1 MHSVLTLLG
10 DLISIASVNPMGQP
24 VDTEIHLEH
33 RVTDYLEDRLRKL
46 GVKYRRIEVSPGRDN
61 LLAWYD
67 APNSKVRVLL
77 DAHQDTVPVETMII
91 PPFKANTEAGKMYG
105 RGSCDVKSG
114 VAAMLTAFERLVHER
129 PANSCNV
136 LIAFTVDE
144 EYTHTG
150 SSALSEMD
158 HGCDLG
164 IIAEPTEMQ
173 LVVSHKGA
181 VRWKIHS
188 SGRACHSSTPHLGD
202 NAIYR
207 MGRVLNALGE
217 HACQLAG
224 STPDPLL
231 GPPSLS
237 VGRITGGQSVN
248 IVPDACSIEIDRR
261 LIPGETVEGA
271 MGMVREFLKMKLSPN
286 DFEKIVFGEPWVKM
300 PALRNDTA
308 TAFLDKLQSGL
319 IGPDGKKPGIGGVP
333 YGTDAG
339 PLAQMGLPCVV
350 FGPGNI
356 AQAHTEDEWIE
367 MDQVIDASER
377 YFQLL
382 ANWNEVAER

>member
-1 MHSVLTLLG
+1 MNAVLKLLG
-10 DLISIASVNPMGQP
+10 DLVSIPSVNPMGQP
-24 VDTEIHLEH
+24 VVPEIHLEH
-33 RVTDYLEDRLRKL
+33 RVTDYLENRLKKL
-46 GVKYRRIEVSPGRDN
+46 GVRYQRIEIRSGRDN
-61 LLAWYD
+61 LIAWYD
-67 APNSKVRVLL
+67 APNSNTRILL

-91 PPFKANTEAGKMYG
+91 PPFEPAMKNGRMYG

-114 VAAMLTAFERLVHER
+114 VASMLMAFERLVRER
-129 PANSCNV
+129 PEKSCNV

-158 HGCDLG
+158 HGCALG
-164 IIAEPTEMQ
+164 IVAEPTQMQ
-173 LVVSHKGA
+173 LIVSHKGA
-181 VRWKIHS
+181 VRWKIHTA
-188 SGRACHSSTPHLGD
+188 GRACHSSTPHLGD

-207 MGRVLNALGE
+207 MGRVLNALSE
-217 HACQLAG
+217 YACQLAG
-224 STPDPLL
+224 AAPDDML

-261 LIPGETVEGA
+261 LIPGESVEGA
-271 MGMVREFLKMKLSPN
+271 MAQVLEFLKSKLAPA
-286 DFEKIVFGEPWVKM
+286 DFEKISFSEPWVKM
-300 PALRNDTA
+300 PALRSDTA
-308 TAFLDKLQSGL
+308 SAFLAKLQSGL
-319 IGPDGKKPGIGGVP
+319 AAPDGTQPAIAGVP

-367 MDQVIDASER
+367 TAQVIDAAER
-377 YFQLL
+377 YFNLL
-382 ANWNEVAER
+382 ANWESE

>member
-1 MHSVLTLLG
+1 M
-10 DLISIASVNPMGQP
+10 
-24 VDTEIHLEH
+24 
-33 RVTDYLEDRLRKL
+33 
-46 GVKYRRIEVSPGRDN
+46 KYRRIEVSPGRDN

-114 VAAMLTAFERLVHER
+114 VAAMLTAFERLVYER

-217 HACQLAG
+217 HACQLSG

-248 IVPDACSIEIDRR
+248 IVPDTCSIEIDRR

-286 DFEKIVFGEPWVKM
+286 DFEKIAFGEPWVKM

-319 IGPDGKKPGIGGVP
+319 IGPDGNKPGIGGVP

-382 ANWNEVAER
+382 ANWNEVTER